1 MLNSS
6 FFKNSVYVLLL
17 RFSGVILL
25 FFLSLFLTNFYSA
38 NLVGKYDFVRS
49 TIMLLSGISLLGT
62 NQAIIYY
69 SGVLSSKNSFKSI
82 KAVYVK
88 MLSIIFCMSTFI
100 YLLFL
105 SFSKEYVNEIFEKQE
120 AYDLINISIQGL
132 FFYSIALLNIDTIRA
147 LKKTLLSELFR
158 NIFRYLPI
166 FVFAIVLY
174 FLDQTEMI
182 ITWFVVGFILL
193 FFITGIAVYVIFDK
207 IKYLNN
213 KTENISTKE
222 IISTSYPMALSAISY
237 FIMQSIDVIF
247 LGIYNSFETIA
258 YYSIAV
264 KLSSVAALAIV
275 SVNIVIAPK
284 IAKIYKDN
292 NFDKLRVLMKK
303 ATRLNVA
310 VSIPILLCIII
321 FSTYL
326 LSFFGS
332 DYTLAKNSL
341 IILASSQLFNSISGP
356 SAIFLNMTG
365 RQKSLNI
372 ILIIALLINV
382 TLNVILIPI
391 LGMIGAALSTA
402 ISLILWKTAA
412 SALVY
417 SLDNIKTF
425 LN

>member
-1 MLNSS
+1 
-6 FFKNSVYVLLL
+6 
-17 RFSGVILL
+17 
-25 FFLSLFLTNFYSA
+25 
-38 NLVGKYDFVRS
+38 
-49 TIMLLSGISLLGT
+49 
-62 NQAIIYY
+62 
-69 SGVLSSKNSFKSI
+69 
-82 KAVYVK
+82 
-88 MLSIIFCMSTFI
+88 
-100 YLLFL
+100 
-105 SFSKEYVNEIFEKQE
+105 
-120 AYDLINISIQGL
+120 
-132 FFYSIALLNIDTIRA
+132 
-147 LKKTLLSELFR
+147 
-158 NIFRYLPI
+158 
-166 FVFAIVLY
+166 
-174 FLDQTEMI
+174 MI

-365 RQKSLNI
+365 RQKTLNI

-382 TLNVILIPI
+382 ALNVTLIPT

-402 ISLILWKTAA
+402 ISLVLWKIAA
-412 SALVY
+412 SAVVY
-417 SLDNIKTF
+417 YLDNIKTF

>member
-6 FFKNSVYVLLL
+6 FFKNSFYVLLL
-17 RFSGVILL
+17 RVSGVILL

-207 IKYLNN
+207 MKYLNN
-213 KTENISTKE
+213 KTEYISTKE
-222 IISTSYPMALSAISY
+222 IITTSYPMALSAISY

-292 NFDKLRVLMKK
+292 NFDKLRGLMKK

-310 VSIPILLCIII
+310 VSVPILFCIII

-332 DYTLAKNSL
+332 DYIIAKNAL

-365 RQKSLNI
+365 RQKTLNI

-382 TLNVILIPI
+382 ALNVTLIPT

-402 ISLILWKTAA
+402 TSLVLWKIAA
-412 SALVY
+412 SAVVY
-417 SLDNIKTF
+417 YFDNIKTF

>member
-6 FFKNSVYVLLL
+6 FFKNSFYVLLL
-17 RFSGVILL
+17 RVSGVILL

-292 NFDKLRVLMKK
+292 NFDELRVLMKK

-402 ISLILWKTAA
+402 ISLILWKIAA

>member
-6 FFKNSVYVLLL
+6 FFKNSFYVLLL
-17 RFSGVILL
+17 RVSGVILL

-182 ITWFVVGFILL
+182 ITWLVVGFILL

-292 NFDKLRVLMKK
+292 NFDELRVLMKK

-310 VSIPILLCIII
+310 ISIPILFCIII

-402 ISLILWKTAA
+402 ISLILWKIAA

>member
-6 FFKNSVYVLLL
+6 FFKNSFYVLLL
-17 RFSGVILL
+17 RVSGVILL

-292 NFDKLRVLMKK
+292 NFDELRVLMKK

>member
-6 FFKNSVYVLLL
+6 FFKNSFYVLLL
-17 RFSGVILL
+17 RVSGVMLL

-182 ITWFVVGFILL
+182 ITWLVVGFILL

-222 IISTSYPMALSAISY
+222 IISTSFPMALSAISY

-292 NFDKLRVLMKK
+292 NFDELRVLMKK

-310 VSIPILLCIII
+310 ISIPILFCIII

-402 ISLILWKTAA
+402 ISLILWKIAA

>member
-1 MLNSS
+1 
-6 FFKNSVYVLLL
+6 
-17 RFSGVILL
+17 
-25 FFLSLFLTNFYSA
+25 
-38 NLVGKYDFVRS
+38 
-49 TIMLLSGISLLGT
+49 
-62 NQAIIYY
+62 
-69 SGVLSSKNSFKSI
+69 
-82 KAVYVK
+82 
-88 MLSIIFCMSTFI
+88 
-100 YLLFL
+100 
-105 SFSKEYVNEIFEKQE
+105 
-120 AYDLINISIQGL
+120 
-132 FFYSIALLNIDTIRA
+132 
-147 LKKTLLSELFR
+147 
-158 NIFRYLPI
+158 
-166 FVFAIVLY
+166 
-174 FLDQTEMI
+174 
-182 ITWFVVGFILL
+182 
-193 FFITGIAVYVIFDK
+193 
-207 IKYLNN
+207 
-213 KTENISTKE
+213 
-222 IISTSYPMALSAISY
+222 
-237 FIMQSIDVIF
+237 
-247 LGIYNSFETIA
+247 
-258 YYSIAV
+258 
-264 KLSSVAALAIV
+264 
-275 SVNIVIAPK
+275 
-284 IAKIYKDN
+284 
-292 NFDKLRVLMKK
+292 MKK
-303 ATRLNVA
+303 ATRLNVV

>member
-6 FFKNSVYVLLL
+6 FFKNSFYVLLL
-17 RFSGVILL
+17 RASGVILL

-182 ITWFVVGFILL
+182 ITWLVVGFILL

-292 NFDKLRVLMKK
+292 NFDELRVLMKK

-310 VSIPILLCIII
+310 VSIPILFCIII

-402 ISLILWKTAA
+402 ISLILWKIAA

>member
-6 FFKNSVYVLLL
+6 FFKNSFYVLLL
-17 RFSGVILL
+17 RVSGVVLL

-69 SGVLSSKNSFKSI
+69 SGVLRSKNSFKSI
-82 KAVYVK
+82 KAVYIK
-88 MLSIIFCMSTFI
+88 MLSIIFCMSTFM

-105 SFSKEYVNEIFEKQE
+105 SFPKEYVNEIFEKKE
-120 AYDLINISIQGL
+120 AYDLIEISIQGL
-132 FFYSIALLNIDTIRA
+132 FFYSVALLNIDTIRA
-147 LKKTLLSELFR
+147 LKKTLLSEFFR

-166 FVFAIVLY
+166 FIFALALY
-174 FLDQTEMI
+174 FLNQTQMI
-182 ITWFVVGFILL
+182 ITWFIIGFILL

-207 IKYLNN
+207 MKYLNN
-213 KTENISTKE
+213 KTEYISTKE
-222 IISTSYPMALSAISY
+222 IITTSYPMALSAISY

-292 NFDKLRVLMKK
+292 NFDKLRGLMKK

-310 VSIPILLCIII
+310 VSVPILFCIII

-332 DYTLAKNSL
+332 DYIIAKNAL

-365 RQKSLNI
+365 RQKTLNI

-382 TLNVILIPI
+382 ALNVTLIPT

-402 ISLILWKTAA
+402 TSLVLWKIAA
-412 SALVY
+412 SAVVY
-417 SLDNIKTF
+417 YLDNIKTF

>member
-6 FFKNSVYVLLL
+6 FFKNSFYVLLL
-17 RFSGVILL
+17 RVSGVILL

-158 NIFRYLPI
+158 NVFRYLPI

-292 NFDKLRVLMKK
+292 NFDELRVLMKK

-402 ISLILWKTAA
+402 ISLILWKIAA

>member
-6 FFKNSVYVLLL
+6 FFKNSFYVLLL
-17 RFSGVILL
+17 RVSGVILL

>member
-6 FFKNSVYVLLL
+6 FFKNSFYVLLL
-17 RFSGVILL
+17 RVSGVILL

-182 ITWFVVGFILL
+182 ITWLVVGFILL

-222 IISTSYPMALSAISY
+222 IISTSFPMALSAISY

-292 NFDKLRVLMKK
+292 NFDELRVLMKK

-310 VSIPILLCIII
+310 VSVPILFCIII

-332 DYTLAKNSL
+332 DYIIAKNAL

-365 RQKSLNI
+365 RQKTLNI

-382 TLNVILIPI
+382 ALNVTLIPT

-402 ISLILWKTAA
+402 ISLVLWKIAA
-412 SALVY
+412 SAVVY
-417 SLDNIKTF
+417 YLDNIKTF

>member
-6 FFKNSVYVLLL
+6 FFKNSFYVLLL
-17 RFSGVILL
+17 RVSGVILL

-158 NIFRYLPI
+158 NVFRYLPI

>member
-6 FFKNSVYVLLL
+6 FFKNSFYVLLL
-17 RFSGVILL
+17 RVSGVILL

-222 IISTSYPMALSAISY
+222 IISTSFPMALSAISY

-292 NFDKLRVLMKK
+292 NFDELRVLMKK

-310 VSIPILLCIII
+310 ISIPILFCIII

-402 ISLILWKTAA
+402 ISLILWKIAA

>member
-6 FFKNSVYVLLL
+6 FFKNSFYVLLL
-17 RFSGVILL
+17 RVSGVILL

-88 MLSIIFCMSTFI
+88 MLSIIFSMSTFI

-166 FVFAIVLY
+166 FIFAIVLY

-292 NFDKLRVLMKK
+292 NFDELRVLMKK